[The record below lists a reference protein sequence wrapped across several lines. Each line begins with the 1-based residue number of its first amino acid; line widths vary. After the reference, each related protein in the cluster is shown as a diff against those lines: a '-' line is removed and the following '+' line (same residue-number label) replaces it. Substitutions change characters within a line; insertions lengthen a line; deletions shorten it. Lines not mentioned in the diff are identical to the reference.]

1 MTSIPELHSRVRALM
16 ASIQTHVKS
25 GTLSDAKNDIGE
37 LKSIESPSM
46 FVPMYLWRL
55 ESFQKSGVLNHSDIE
70 SLDRLFVLI
79 LRDLQSKEKARQTA
93 ENKNDSKSG
102 HDARKRALEEK
113 FLQIIDSAQNSLKL
127 GRYERARNELNRAG
141 ILFPG
146 HSLLAVLNKEIVE
159 AETAAAGIS
168 AAHQSESP
176 ESAIYISPLFMK
188 IKEAVAKGNFD
199 SAKAILTE
207 ALVQDPLNETLLEY
221 RQNIESAAAK
231 SAGAQNPGTIHD
243 LESASY
249 EHISALLEEIR
260 IELRNDP
267 LNERL
272 QMLVYEY
279 ENAARRKKA
288 GQHPISKSDQCSETR
303 LNYLIHT
310 STRRFF
316 CLPSGVVLVV
326 RGSAVPKP

>member
-16 ASIQTHVKS
+16 TSIQTHAKS
-25 GTLSDAKNDIGE
+25 GTLLDAKNDINT
-37 LKSIESPSM
+37 LQAIDSPSI

-55 ESFQKSGVLNHSDIE
+55 ESFQKSGVLNYSDIE

-79 LRDLQSKEKARQTA
+79 LRDLQSKEKTPRTSV
-93 ENKNDSKSG
+93 NKNDLKAG
-102 HDARKRALEEK
+102 HDARIRALEEK
-113 FLQIIDSAQNSLKL
+113 FLQLIDTAQNSLKL

-146 HSLLAVLNKEIVE
+146 HSLLGVLKKEITD
-159 AETAAAGIS
+159 AEMTASNDPAS
-168 AAHQSESP
+168 RSSELS
-176 ESAIYISPLFMK
+176 ESAISISPVLMK
-188 IKEAVAKGNFD
+188 LKEAIAKGNLD

-207 ALVQDPLNETLLEY
+207 ALLHNPLNEILLEY

-231 SAGAQNPGTIHD
+231 SASAQNPGTIHD

-249 EHISALLEEIR
+249 EHITALLEEIR

-272 QMLVYEY
+272 QTLVYEY

-288 GQHPISKSDQCSETR
+288 GQHPVSKSINVQKR
-303 LNYLIHT
+303 
-310 STRRFF
+310 
-316 CLPSGVVLVV
+316 
-326 RGSAVPKP
+326 A